1 MNRLNM
7 MNDKYS
13 YKKSTRPPTQ
23 VPARRNI
30 YFYSRKDKLCGL
42 IMQLME
48 ACNILQNFQLFC
60 VDPYIE
66 QKRVRELPE
75 IIRKS
80 KVPML
85 IVNDINVPL
94 VGKNCLKWVNGIRMM
109 QQKNMVEAM
118 NKRIV
123 LKNMMMKG
131 KNGPIA
137 YVTNEMDGFSDDFA
151 YTKSDH
157 AQPHQYVSATLDNH
171 NPIYT
176 GPDQGKLSER
186 DQKKKLQELKQ
197 IRENQQEEFSDKM
210 IQEQAKILVQ
220 RETAEMNG
228 MR

>member
-1 MNRLNM
+1 MINN
-7 MNDKYS
+7 KYS
-13 YKKSTRPPTQ
+13 YKTSNRSVPPPIQTP
-23 VPARRNI
+23 VRRNI
-30 YFYSRKDKLCGL
+30 FFYSRKDKLCGL

-60 VDPYIE
+60 VDSYIE

-85 IVNDINVPL
+85 IVNDINIPL

-109 QQKNMVEAM
+109 QQKNMVETM

-137 YVTNEMDGFSDDFA
+137 YVTNEMDGFSDGFA

-157 AQPHQYVSATLDNH
+157 AQPHQYVSARLDNH

-186 DQKKKLQELKQ
+186 DQKKKMADLKK
-197 IRENQQEEFSDKM
+197 IRENQEDEFSDKM

-220 RETAEMNG
+220 RETMEMNG
-228 MR
+228 RR